1 MKSQMFLFL
10 NYTQVVWVKKER
22 ERSFL
27 VLRQIKTFLAI
38 NDRKNPRKYQRSRD
52 ALSSKEKEKVWR
64 GKISISS
71 QIKQRRWSRCEGNDL
86 QSYLYN

>member
-1 MKSQMFLFL
+1 MKSQMCLSF
-10 NYTQVVWVKKER
+10 NYTQVVLVKKER

-27 VLRQIKTFLAI
+27 LLRQIKTFLAI
-38 NDRKNPRKYQRSRD
+38 NDRKNPWKYQRRRD

-71 QIKQRRWSRCEGNDL
+71 QIKQRRW
-86 QSYLYN
+86 